1 MKNAKIGYDRE
12 RTRKFSLIV
21 SLIVGQVAS
30 ISAPLANLPATVYYH
45 HESDQKPDRTK

>member
-1 MKNAKIGYDRE
+1 MKNVNIGYDRE

-21 SLIVGQVAS
+21 DQVAS
-30 ISAPLANLPATVYYH
+30 ILASLGNLPATVYCH

>member
-21 SLIVGQVAS
+21 GQLAS